1 MVLALEAQ
9 GMARPMV
16 QHLSETKLAAMLAQ
30 VTSVATTPDRGLT
43 TGSTIGIADL
53 TTGSA
58 IGIVSNHFDIRA
70 STFVITAS
78 TTRFPLGAQGVQAV
92 PPGRLST
99 PIRHFFLWQTWLPR
113 PSNCPSHARQSSS
126 RHGLPEPT
134 LARDSASLQRW
145 LCGTHVCTHTYTHA
159 YTHT

>member
-30 VTSVATTPDRGLT
+30 VTSVATTPDRDLT
-43 TGSTIGIADL
+43 TGSAIGIADL

-58 IGIVSNHFDIRA
+58 IGIMSNHFDIRA

-99 PIRHFFLWQTWLPR
+99 PIRLFFCGRPGCHGRGTARRTHGSQPR
-113 PSNCPSHARQSSS
+113 ATACQS
-126 RHGLPEPT
+126 RL
-134 LARDSASLQRW
+134 
-145 LCGTHVCTHTYTHA
+145 
-159 YTHT
+159 